1 MGRKSSETLLAGIE
15 AKNMAIITMAQ
26 VQALIEIRQGVHR
39 LSEELVKVTSAIH
52 ALRTE
57 CKNGRSNGVT
67 STAAGE

>member
-1 MGRKSSETLLAGIE
+1 
-15 AKNMAIITMAQ
+15 MAIITMAQ